1 MLDRFRRT
9 DDPYA
14 PTGEDRIATR
24 DDDLDGR
31 DGGVAT
37 RERTVV
43 APRKRLGERPVRRRG
58 LVSEPGPPATT
69 HETIRRVRA
78 RQRDEFGGIG
88 WGPAFF
94 GWLVAVGF
102 GALLTGVL
110 SAASVA
116 IGLTDASGRATTGDA
131 ETIGLVGGLLFL
143 GVLMLAYYAGGYV
156 AGRMSRFD
164 GARQGVGV
172 WVFAL
177 LAAVAIAVLAAVA
190 GSEYDLLGR
199 LELPR
204 IPVDEGDLTT
214 GGAIALAV
222 VLLGSLLAAMAGG
235 KAGERYH
242 RRVDEAAITD

>member
-14 PTGEDRIATR
+14 PTREQRVATH
-24 DDDLDGR
+24 DEDLDGR

-43 APRKRLGERPVRRRG
+43 APRERLGERTARRRG
-58 LVSEPGPPATT
+58 LVSDPAPAATT
-69 HETIRRVRA
+69 HETMRSVRA
-78 RQRDEFGGIG
+78 RQRDEFGGFS
-88 WGPAFF
+88 WGAAFF

-116 IGLTDASGRATTGDA
+116 IGLTDGAGNANGDA

-143 GVLMLAYYAGGYV
+143 AVLGLAYYAGGYV

-164 GARQGVGV
+164 GARQGLGV
-172 WVFAL
+172 WIVGL
-177 LAAVAIAVLAAVA
+177 VI
-190 GSEYDLLGR
+190 
-199 LELPR
+199 
-204 IPVDEGDLTT
+204 
-214 GGAIALAV
+214 AIALAV
-222 VLLGSLLAAMAGG
+222 AGAILGSEYNVLSQLNLPSLPISGDTLTTAGIVAGIAALLVTLLGAVLGG
-235 KAGERYH
+235 KLGTRYH
-242 RRVDEAAITD
+242 RKVDRAGFDV